1 MNFKK
6 ISLILFFLASEM
18 EKDED
23 ADPDY
28 SPALMDSQKGT
39 IQINSSQSFF
49 LQSQMIYKFFRF

>member
-39 IQINSSQSFF
+39 IQIK
-49 LQSQMIYKFFRF
+49 L